1 MHVAL
6 FVQATHRQIP
16 KLKSQSFEMMMPNE
30 KAAALHSMKVAKC
43 ACEEEKEKSK
53 IISQENYG
61 EL

>member
-1 MHVAL
+1 M
-6 FVQATHRQIP
+6 P
-16 KLKSQSFEMMMPNE
+16 NGQSFEMMMPKE